1 MKKEINYKIHM
12 EQKFPINT
20 VSGNHR
26 EVKHTLW
33 QPKPGHREVLFQ
45 LNYYD

>member
-1 MKKEINYKIHM
+1 MKNQKKIPEIQT
-12 EQKFPINT
+12 EQKFHINI

-26 EVKHTLW
+26 EVNHTLR

-45 LNYYD
+45 LNY